1 MSELEHRARQA
12 LSCLDLTLLTDGTT
26 PADVEQ
32 LCARARSRFG
42 DVAAVCTWPRFVAQA
57 RKALPTSIKVAA
69 VADFPDGAPDVARAL
84 VDIEQIAQAGGDE
97 VDLVLP
103 YRELLAGRRSEVTE
117 FLGELRFATR
127 PLTLKVI
134 IESGELGS
142 TEHIAEAT
150 RIALAAGADF
160 VKTSTGKTRVSAT
173 PEAARTMLAEIKASG
188 MPHAGFKASGGI
200 RTVAD
205 AALYLGLAEA
215 TLGSITPARMRL
227 GASSLLDD
235 IEAMLGGTAPAAP
248 QHGY

>member
-1 MSELEHRARQA
+1 MAELALRARQA
-12 LSCLDLTLLTDGTT
+12 LACLDLTLLTEAAT
-26 PADVEQ
+26 PADVAQ

-42 DVAAVCTWPRFVAQA
+42 DVAAVCTWPRFIAQA
-57 RKALPTSIKVAA
+57 RAALPASIKVAG
-69 VADFPDGAPDVARAL
+69 VAAFPDGAPDLARAL
-84 VDIEQIAQAGGDE
+84 ADVEQIAQAGGDE

-103 YRELLAGRRSEVTE
+103 YRELLAGRRAEVAE

-134 IESGELGS
+134 IESGALATAEA
-142 TEHIAEAT
+142 IAEAT

-188 MPHAGFKASGGI
+188 MAHAGFKASGGI

-205 AALYLGLAEA
+205 AAVYLELAESM
-215 TLGSITPARMRL
+215 LGSVAPTRLRL
-227 GASSLLDD
+227 GASGLLDD
-235 IEAMLGGTAPAAP
+235 IEALLGGTDRP
-248 QHGY
+248 QHNHAY